1 MLEQGYPMDHGFR
14 APSGLGRGG
23 LRPSPCNPN
32 PGNHMPRGSAREFVL
47 KVRLSEG
54 EHDRLTAVAAVAGK
68 TVADVI
74 RADAGRMTVRD
85 IGTERARVAM
95 LNRINANLNMIARWA
110 NMHKAGADAVR
121 VIAELAAV
129 ERAVRALVE
138 RHDG

>member
-1 MLEQGYPMDHGFR
+1 MDHGFR
-14 APSGLGRGG
+14 APLGLGRGG

-32 PGNHMPRGSAREFVL
+32 AQVCMPRGNARKVVL
-47 KVRLSEG
+47 KVRLSEN
-54 EHDRLTAVAAVAGK
+54 EHDRLVAIATATGK

-74 RADAGRMTVRD
+74 RMDAGRMTVRD

-95 LNRINANLNMIARWA
+95 LNRINANLNMIARWV
-110 NMHKAGADAVR
+110 NTHKNGADAVR

-138 RHDG
+138 RYDG